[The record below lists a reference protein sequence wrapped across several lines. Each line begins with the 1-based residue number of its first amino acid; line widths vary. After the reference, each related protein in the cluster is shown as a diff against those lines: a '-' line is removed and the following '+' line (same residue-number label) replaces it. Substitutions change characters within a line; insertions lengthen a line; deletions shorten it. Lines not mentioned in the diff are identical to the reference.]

1 MVRALKSIRLRDS
14 VIITNLLISSALLW
28 ETCLEARPIWTTAYP
43 SSERKKHRII
53 IEQADSKRM
62 VQVNIK
68 ELVGAKL
75 NPDNT
80 KEKGATIL
88 LERVSCLL
96 HNKVTQ
102 LSNSSLSLFLAAPIV
117 AFASESLP
125 CIVGIP

>member
-1 MVRALKSIRLRDS
+1 
-14 VIITNLLISSALLW
+14 
-28 ETCLEARPIWTTAYP
+28 
-43 SSERKKHRII
+43 
-53 IEQADSKRM
+53 M